1 MEKLKLGTKCVQ
13 NMDYEGALI
22 EFNKVIFYD
31 KNIPEVYAEKAEIY
45 IKLCDFSSAIQQY
58 KKALLIRNDDT
69 WLFKMNQLYFM
80 KGLTLIEEGY
90 CNDALNLIS
99 TIETDDVKFTYLKAL
114 SYVRASNKD
123 LAFVEIENCLAKD
136 TNNVE
141 VLILKGKLLW
151 SIDKVDLGNDCFW
164 AAHSIFPEHH
174 EVIEFLSIQ
183 RPRAMEYY
191 KKAVKFVFEGNKYL
205 AMDNIQKG
213 LELFHDMT
221 RLLLL
226 RAAIFRESRDYDQ
239 ALSDLERASKFM
251 FAEGLQ
257 NDVTVQIGLT
267 YNDMGT
273 SLFQKERYHEAMT
286 ILNEAIT
293 FMPTDPG
300 IHINRGDT
308 YRELKKF
315 NLAQSDYHYAMD
327 LGGSAKLIHPRLS
340 LNHYALGAQCFNRQ
354 DYEGANIEFTRAIEF
369 FDNNPEYYLNRA
381 RACMELGHYDTCYQD
396 LKKSLELNPN
406 CERSN
411 ALFQ

>member
-136 TNNVE
+136 PNNVE

-340 LNHYALGAQCFNRQ
+340 LNHYALGAQCYNRQ

>member
-99 TIETDDVKFTYLKAL
+99 TIESDDVKFTYLKAL

-136 TNNVE
+136 PNNVE

-151 SIDKVDLGNDCFW
+151 SIDKVDQGNECFW

-340 LNHYALGAQCFNRQ
+340 LNHYALGAQCYNRQ

-369 FDNNPEYYLNRA
+369 FGNNPEYYLNRA

-396 LKKSLELNPN
+396 LKKALELNPN

>member
-136 TNNVE
+136 PNNVE

-340 LNHYALGAQCFNRQ
+340 LNHYALGAQCYNRQ

-381 RACMELGHYDTCYQD
+381 RACMELGHYDTSYQD

>member
-273 SLFQKERYHEAMT
+273 SLF
-286 ILNEAIT
+286 
-293 FMPTDPG
+293 
-300 IHINRGDT
+300 
-308 YRELKKF
+308 
-315 NLAQSDYHYAMD
+315 
-327 LGGSAKLIHPRLS
+327 
-340 LNHYALGAQCFNRQ
+340 
-354 DYEGANIEFTRAIEF
+354 
-369 FDNNPEYYLNRA
+369 
-381 RACMELGHYDTCYQD
+381 
-396 LKKSLELNPN
+396 
-406 CERSN
+406 
-411 ALFQ
+411 

>member
-136 TNNVE
+136 PNNVE

-273 SLFQKERYHEAMT
+273 SLF
-286 ILNEAIT
+286 
-293 FMPTDPG
+293 
-300 IHINRGDT
+300 
-308 YRELKKF
+308 
-315 NLAQSDYHYAMD
+315 
-327 LGGSAKLIHPRLS
+327 
-340 LNHYALGAQCFNRQ
+340 
-354 DYEGANIEFTRAIEF
+354 
-369 FDNNPEYYLNRA
+369 
-381 RACMELGHYDTCYQD
+381 
-396 LKKSLELNPN
+396 
-406 CERSN
+406 
-411 ALFQ
+411 